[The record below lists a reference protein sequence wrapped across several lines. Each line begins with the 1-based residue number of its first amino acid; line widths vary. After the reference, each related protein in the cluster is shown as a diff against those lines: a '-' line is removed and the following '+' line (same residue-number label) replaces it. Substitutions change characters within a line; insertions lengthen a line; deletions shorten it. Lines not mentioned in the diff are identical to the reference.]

1 MACVLRLTDMVYV
14 QVLGNGMFVFAFIQG
29 MVAVVSP
36 FTVHPYEYMRDCSFY
51 LLANL
56 LIALCLFDGRYA
68 RTNVE

>member
-1 MACVLRLTDMVYV
+1 MLTDMVYV

-36 FTVHPYEYMRDCSFY
+36 FTVNPYEYMRDCSFY
-51 LLANL
+51 LLANM

-68 RTNVE
+68 CTNV